1 MKRIDPEFT
10 YSEKEERRLF
20 NIDMAKKRGKGTP
33 KKGSGKRATK
43 RKNSGH
49 GTLANTVAC
58 KQHFVR
64 ASELLVMYV
73 SLAVQMCPFQLRC
86 LLALARAAV
95 ISAFGTWRLMA
106 HCKPTAADLKRQES
120 QKVLQYQLAAVT
132 CHSPGCI

>member
-1 MKRIDPEFT
+1 MYYEIL
-10 YSEKEERRLF
+10 ERKCFYVELILDTALLR
-20 NIDMAKKRGKGTP
+20 
-33 KKGSGKRATK
+33 
-43 RKNSGH
+43 
-49 GTLANTVAC
+49 TVAC

-73 SLAVQMCPFQLRC
+73 SLAVQMCLFQLRC
-86 LLALARAAV
+86 LLALARRAAV

-120 QKVLQYQLAAVT
+120 QKVLQYQVVAVT